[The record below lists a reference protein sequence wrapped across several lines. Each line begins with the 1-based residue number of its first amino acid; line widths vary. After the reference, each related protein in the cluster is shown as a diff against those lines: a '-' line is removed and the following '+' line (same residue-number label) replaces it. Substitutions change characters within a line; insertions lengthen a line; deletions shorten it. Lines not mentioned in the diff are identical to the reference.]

1 MANVTL
7 RDDTLDRM
15 VRIKLTAFRTKDR
28 MHLLDMLDLG
38 MIDAAW
44 CDRFPAVLAE
54 RLRELIQNPR

>member
-15 VRIKLTAFRTKDR
+15 VVTAYRTKDR

-38 MIDAAW
+38 LIDAGW
-44 CDRFPAVLAE
+44 RNRFPPVLAE
-54 RLRELIQNPR
+54 RLQELVQNPR